1 MIKKSIRNQLLI
13 PIISMII
20 LLVSVLSYVA
30 ISESKKH
37 ITNNS
42 ERFLMELTN
51 EKINNINNIFNDNLA
66 SMWGIV
72 NSQILKDGKTPWETL
87 KNLLDSQKKSRDHI
101 SIGIIDENG
110 SIKYSDDTT
119 GMLEDKE
126 LLTRVLNG
134 EGLVKKVGIDGE
146 NNPIFSYLVPIVV
159 DGRIS
164 KILVVNRIE
173 PELSRI
179 VKEEVSG
186 YGAGIILNEQG
197 IIQIHTNK
205 EFIGKKLSELDD
217 NVGLAD
223 IEQKMIKGEVS
234 SGEYKLNNK
243 DNIITYGKIKVIG
256 WSFGQYLDKQ
266 GIQQEV
272 DELSKYF
279 SALGGIVTII
289 GVLTA
294 LIIINLITRNLKKID
309 NHMTILSTG
318 DLTKGV
324 EENLKKK
331 KDEVGD
337 IANAINKTQK
347 YISEII
353 SLIKINSD
361 SIDMK
366 SENLSNISSKF
377 VYSTENIAHAIEEV
391 ASGSDTQAQELT
403 DTVEIVNKFG
413 RELDKIV
420 VQFEEINTRAVDID
434 EKAKKSNNSMEM
446 VVQGLLEL
454 IVTFSEFKEKIN
466 LMDKNIKKVNEFTSV
481 IKSISEQTNLLAL
494 NAAIEAAAAG
504 DAGKGFG
511 VVADEVRTLAEKS
524 KIASNKIFEI
534 ASDLL
539 KDTRNISSTSEK
551 MNNEIVKQRE
561 TIDTSMTSFK
571 EISSS
576 IEEITPRINNVSRY
590 VERLSSNKDDIVIKS
605 ENVASI
611 SQEISSLAQ
620 EISASMEEMK
630 ESSLDVSV
638 TSKDL
643 KDMTAVMKENVGIF
657 KIE

>member
-101 SIGIIDENG
+101 SIGIIDGNG

-119 GMLEDKE
+119 GRLEDKE
-126 LLTRVLNG
+126 LLIRVLNG
-134 EGLVKKVGIDGE
+134 EGLVKKVGIDGD

-197 IIQIHTNK
+197 IIQIHTNN
-205 EFIGKKLSELDD
+205 EFIGKKLSEIDD

>member
-51 EKINNINNIFNDNLA
+51 EKINNINNIFNDNLT

-87 KNLLDSQKKSRDHI
+87 KNLLDSQKKSRNHI
-101 SIGIIDENG
+101 SIGIIDESGN
-110 SIKYSDDTT
+110 IKYSDDTT

-126 LLTRVLNG
+126 LLNRVLNG
-134 EGLVKKVGIDGE
+134 EGLVKKVGIDGD

-197 IIQIHTNK
+197 IIQIHTNN

-272 DELSKYF
+272 MSCQ
-279 SALGGIVTII
+279 S
-289 GVLTA
+289 
-294 LIIINLITRNLKKID
+294 
-309 NHMTILSTG
+309 
-318 DLTKGV
+318 
-324 EENLKKK
+324 
-331 KDEVGD
+331 
-337 IANAINKTQK
+337 
-347 YISEII
+347 I
-353 SLIKINSD
+353 SL
-361 SIDMK
+361 
-366 SENLSNISSKF
+366 L
-377 VYSTENIAHAIEEV
+377 
-391 ASGSDTQAQELT
+391 
-403 DTVEIVNKFG
+403 
-413 RELDKIV
+413 
-420 VQFEEINTRAVDID
+420 
-434 EKAKKSNNSMEM
+434 
-446 VVQGLLEL
+446 
-454 IVTFSEFKEKIN
+454 
-466 LMDKNIKKVNEFTSV
+466 
-481 IKSISEQTNLLAL
+481 
-494 NAAIEAAAAG
+494 
-504 DAGKGFG
+504 
-511 VVADEVRTLAEKS
+511 
-524 KIASNKIFEI
+524 
-534 ASDLL
+534 
-539 KDTRNISSTSEK
+539 
-551 MNNEIVKQRE
+551 
-561 TIDTSMTSFK
+561 
-571 EISSS
+571 
-576 IEEITPRINNVSRY
+576 
-590 VERLSSNKDDIVIKS
+590 
-605 ENVASI
+605 
-611 SQEISSLAQ
+611 
-620 EISASMEEMK
+620 
-630 ESSLDVSV
+630 
-638 TSKDL
+638 
-643 KDMTAVMKENVGIF
+643 
-657 KIE
+657 